1 MTFSNFQCV
10 NYYLGRVKPKMSG
23 DFLHEDGGRSGSDGA
38 VNPSFDPSGA
48 AVGEHDNS
56 FSNNNYNHS
65 VDQRAAVWKE
75 FADRQFEEY
84 VSVSI
89 AIRKYLWLPFN
100 FNLFLYCLENNLHN
114 TLYWQNIFPFGFM
127 VTYHTRSFFQAGLK
141 SL

>member
-75 FADRQFEEY
+75 FADKQLEEY
-84 VSVSI
+84 ISNCPGGPVSSACATGWEDQSNTSVS
-89 AIRKYLWLPFN
+89 
-100 FNLFLYCLENNLHN
+100 
-114 TLYWQNIFPFGFM
+114 
-127 VTYHTRSFFQAGLK
+127 
-141 SL
+141 